1 MRKLLIFTVFLL
13 TSHFMMGQEEMKP
26 EKWEDVS
33 WQVVEMVK
41 FKSGTMDEVKDIIE
55 KYEAAADPDNMPEL
69 HWFVFGDWDMM
80 IIWTLKDGPSMLE
93 WKRSQS
99 SIDWYQRFI
108 DQQGGMDEA
117 KKLFEAY
124 DEAVLDS
131 KSFMT
136 RKMEK

>member
-41 FKSGTMDEVKDIIE
+41 FKSGTMDEVKGIIE

-69 HWFVFGDWDMM
+69 YWFVFGDWDMM
-80 IIWTLKDGPSMLE
+80 IIWPLKDGPSMLE

-117 KKLFEAY
+117 KKVFEAY